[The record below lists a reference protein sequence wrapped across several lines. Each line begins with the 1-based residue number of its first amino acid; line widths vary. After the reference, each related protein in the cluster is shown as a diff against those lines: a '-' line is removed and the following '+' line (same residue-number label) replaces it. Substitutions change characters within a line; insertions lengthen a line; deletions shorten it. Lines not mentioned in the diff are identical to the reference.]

1 MDRRGLLRVLGAA
14 AATAGLPVDSLAALT
29 GPYAR
34 RTASRAWFTEGQ
46 RSALT
51 GMVDAIIPATDTPG
65 AVEAGVV
72 DFLEVIVSEWM
83 DRDDRIRF
91 MRGLADAM
99 RRGAAASSG
108 SVEEPA
114 PPPGRVAPPAPDDG
128 SPLADPTPWVRVLS
142 ELAAE
147 GRAALDADPDAD
159 PAFFHRLRA
168 LTLQGFYTSEVGMM
182 EELLHRPLPGR
193 FDGCADLSTIA
204 RPVPED
210 F

>member
-29 GPYAR
+29 GPNAR
-34 RTASRAWFTEGQ
+34 RTASRAWFTEEQ

-51 GMVDAIIPATDTPG
+51 SMVDAVIPATDTPG
-65 AVEAGVV
+65 AVDAGVV

-83 DRDDRIRF
+83 EPDDRIRF

-99 RRGAAASSG
+99 RRAAATSSG

-114 PPPGRVAPPAPDDG
+114 PPPDGVAPPAPEGG
-128 SPLADPTPWVRVLS
+128 SALADPNLWVRVLT
-142 ELAAE
+142 ELEAE
-147 GRAALDADPDAD
+147 GRAARDADPDAD
-159 PAFFHRLRA
+159 APFFHRLRS
-168 LTLQGFYTSEVGMM
+168 LTLQGYYTSEVGMM
-182 EELLHRPLPGR
+182 EELLYRPLPGR
-193 FDGCADLSTIA
+193 FDGCADLSTVA